1 MKIYFHLLKLIKMV
15 IQINLTDLPSDIL
28 KKFVCNFKMGMVN
41 KEFHSL
47 RKNIRIG
54 YNPRTLVSYQLQREL
69 KCWMIRQLL
78 FEHTGYILDTS
89 EQGIYEEEDG
99 NMTTFYIDDL
109 FELWYELDIPGIEM
123 LGSLLY

>member
-1 MKIYFHLLKLIKMV
+1 MKIYFDLLKLIKMV

-28 KKFVCNFKMGMVN
+28 KKFVRNFKMGMVN

-47 RKNIRIG
+47 QKNICIG
-54 YNPRTLVSYQLQREL
+54 YNPRALVSYRLQREL
-69 KCWMIRQLL
+69 KCWMIRQL
-78 FEHTGYILDTS
+78 FFDHTGYILDTS